1 VGSNRSHIIAG
12 LMNVHD
18 PGTIRN
24 LVLVGHSGSGKTTL
38 TEALLF
44 TAGAITRMGRVE
56 DGNTVSDHDPEEI
69 RRGISV
75 SLSLAPIEWDGVK
88 INLLDAPGYADFI
101 GDVKG
106 ALRAADACLFVVSA
120 VDGVEVQH
128 EVVWEMAAEAG
139 LPRAFF
145 VNKLDRERASFDRT
159 LDGLQKAFGTQVAP
173 IQLPIG
179 EEHDFTGVIDLLS
192 RRAYR
197 YDGGPKGT
205 EGDWPEDLA
214 AKAEPYREKLQ
225 DAVAEADDMLLEKYL
240 EDGELSGEE
249 IVRGVK
255 AGLTEAKLA
264 PVLLGAAARP
274 IGADRLAAFVAGA
287 FPSPLDRKPVTAI
300 SKGTER
306 ELTCDAAGPPAAL
319 VFKTVADPYVGRI
332 NLFRVFSGRIRPD
345 STVFN
350 SKKNTEERIGQLFTL
365 RGKDHETVSE
375 VPAGDIG
382 AVAKL
387 AHTATGDTLASKA
400 DPLVLPP
407 IDLPEPLYAIAIE
420 PKTKGDEDKL
430 STALARIQ
438 EDDPT
443 IRVER
448 SSETHETVMYG
459 MGEAH
464 IHSMVERM
472 KQKFGVDVVTHPAK
486 VPYKETIKSKVQ
498 AMGRHVKQSGGHGQ
512 YAIANVEVEPLP
524 RGSGFEYVDKIFGGA
539 IPNQFIPSVEKGL
552 VKAMNEGVLTPY
564 PMVDI
569 RVTLYDGK
577 FHTVDSSDMA
587 FQIAGSL
594 ALRDAVAKAGVS
606 LLEPIVEVEI
616 LVPEAYTGDV
626 IGDLNSKRGRILGME
641 NAGPGKQRI
650 RALVPQSEMTR
661 YAIDLRS
668 MTGGR
673 GIFSMK
679 FDHYDEVPPHIADKV
694 IAEAKKEHDS

>member
-1 VGSNRSHIIAG
+1 
-12 LMNVHD
+12 MNVHE
-18 PGTIRN
+18 PRTIRN
-24 LVLVGHSGSGKTTL
+24 VALVGHSGAGKTTL
-38 TEALLF
+38 NEALLF
-44 TAGAITRMGRVE
+44 TAGALTRMGKVE
-56 DGNTVSDHDPEEI
+56 DGNTVSDHDAEEV

-101 GDVKG
+101 GDLMG

-159 LDGLQKAFGTQVAP
+159 LDQLTKAFGTQVAP

-179 EEHDFTGVIDLLS
+179 EEHEFAGVIDLLD

-197 YDGGPKGT
+197 YEDGPKGT

-225 DAVAEADDMLLEKYL
+225 DAVAEGDDSLLEKYL
-240 EDGELSGEE
+240 DVGELTGEE

-255 AGLTEAKLA
+255 AGLADAKFA
-264 PVLLGAAARP
+264 PVLVGAAARP
-274 IGADRLAAFVAGA
+274 IGVDRLATFIADA
-287 FPSPLDRKPVTAI
+287 FPSPADRPPVTALA
-300 SKGTER
+300 KGEAER
-306 ELTCDAAGPPAAL
+306 ELSCDPDGPLAAL
-319 VFKTVADPYVGRI
+319 VFKTVSDPYVGRI
-332 NLFRVFSGRIRPD
+332 NLFRVLSGKVRPD
-345 STVFN
+345 SSLFN
-350 SKKNTEERIGQLFTL
+350 ATKNSEERVGQLFTL

-387 AHTATGDTLASKA
+387 AHTATGDTLSVKA
-400 DPLVLPP
+400 EPLTLPA
-407 IDLPEPLYAIAIE
+407 IDLPEPLYAVAIE

-443 IRVER
+443 IRVDR
-448 SSETHETVMYG
+448 PIETHETVMFG

-464 IHSMVERM
+464 IDSMVERM
-472 KQKFGVDVVTHPAK
+472 KRKFGVDVVHHVAK
-486 VPYKETIKSKVQ
+486 VPHKETIKAKVQ
-498 AMGRHVKQSGGHGQ
+498 ALGRHVKQSGGHGQ
-512 YAIANVEVEPLP
+512 YAICNIEAEPLP

-539 IPNQFIPSVEKGL
+539 IPNQFIPSVEKGI
-552 VKAMNEGVLTPY
+552 VKTMTEGVVTPY

-594 ALRDAVAKAGVS
+594 ALRDAVQKAGVN
-606 LLEPIVEVEI
+606 LLEPIVQVEV

-626 IGDLNSKRGRILGME
+626 IGDMNSKRGRILGVDSVG
-641 NAGPGKQRI
+641 AGKQRI
-650 RALVPQSEMTR
+650 RALAPQAEMTR

-673 GIFSMK
+673 GSFTMK
-679 FDHYDEVPPHIADKV
+679 FDHYEEVPSHLAEKI
-694 IAEAKKEHDS
+694 IAEAKKEREES